1 MSTFKVLS
9 QDLDWDY
16 GTLFSFENRGP
27 NYPRKNQTD
36 LDSNLYLPHYYIY
49 MSLILLL
56 CILYIKAKFLN
67 LSEHLQNGQ

>member
-49 MSLILLL
+49 IYVPDIIIM
-56 CILYIKAKFLN
+56 YII
-67 LSEHLQNGQ
+67 HIGQVPEPL